1 MKIFLKIAL
10 FFSVLFAGILYVD
23 YSTNK
28 ALGQDKITVIDYAGE
43 QILNFL
49 QKIKK

>member
-1 MKIFLKIAL
+1 MKIFFKILL

-28 ALGQDKITVIDYAGE
+28 ALGEEKITVIDYAGE
-43 QILNFL
+43 QIANFL
-49 QKIKK
+49 QKIR